1 MSSSSALAEL
11 PQLDRRTLGDTTYEA
26 LSDLL
31 AAGRLAPGDRL
42 SLRRSAAVLG
52 VSVMPVREAVSRL
65 VAEGALEVSPNR
77 AIRVPTMTR
86 VEFRALAETRMAVEG
101 IAAARAA
108 EQRSEEHLA
117 EIHRTEAAF
126 RRTAERADPDSA
138 MAVALNRDLHFAI
151 YAACGLPPL
160 REIIARLWLKA
171 GPVINLDL
179 RAHPERLLQ
188 GFALRRHAEA
198 LRAIE
203 ARDGAGAAAAIAADI
218 GEAAEF
224 IMSRGGLRDG

>member
-11 PQLDRRTLGDTTYEA
+11 PQLDRRTLADTTYEA

-52 VSVMPVREAVSRL
+52 VSVMPVREAVGRL

-77 AIRVPTMTR
+77 AIRVPTMTQA
-86 VEFRALAETRMAVEG
+86 EFRALAETRMAVEG

-108 EQRSEEHLA
+108 EQRSEENLA
-117 EIHRTEAAF
+117 GIRRAEAAF
-126 RRTAERADPDSA
+126 RSAAERADPDSA

-160 REIIARLWLKA
+160 QEIIARLWLKA

-203 ARDGAGAAAAIAADI
+203 ARDGAGAAAAIASDI

-224 IMSRGGLRDG
+224 IISRGGLRDG